1 MPEIAQRKA
10 VGKIASGGEELK
22 SSKEQNDGED
32 PKSK

>member
-10 VGKIASGGEELK
+10 WGKSQEGGEEIKSLK
-22 SSKEQNDGED
+22 ERNDGED